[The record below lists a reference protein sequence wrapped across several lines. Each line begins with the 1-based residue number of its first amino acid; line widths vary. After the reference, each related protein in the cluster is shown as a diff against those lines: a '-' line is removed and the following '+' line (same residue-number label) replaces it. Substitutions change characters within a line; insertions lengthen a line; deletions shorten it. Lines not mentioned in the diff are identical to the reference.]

1 MSQEF
6 VELKVTLSDSGA
18 EQKLKNLD
26 ELVKQLN
33 GQKVSLNVDTS
44 GLAKVEGSLQKQ
56 VKLVNDNIKAQ
67 ARLAEA
73 KNRQASI
80 DSKIVIEAEKTRQAI
95 EKTAQAQAKANAE
108 SAKAAQQ
115 AEKTR
120 QAVEKTDQA
129 QAKVQEAQ
137 ARVAVEEAKVA
148 QQAEK
153 TKQAIEK
160 TAQAQARVE
169 TVEQRRQLLAEQMSA
184 AQDKASRSAE
194 SYNAA
199 VGQVD
204 DTPLQ
209 KQINAI
215 TGVDREF
222 KSAAESARAL
232 DKALTDIEKKA
243 GMSTGKFVSPNA
255 GTRDIEDYIKNVEGI
270 EKATVAATRTVEAG
284 GRTFQQFSV
293 SAQNAKGDFDNF
305 TYSVDKAT
313 GEVHKFEQGAS
324 TANKTTGMLRQTIGD
339 AFKEFAKWYVIGT
352 IISGVTNA
360 LSDAVAELKNVDSEL
375 VNIQKVMGATSQ
387 EMEALSDRAYE
398 VGSALGVAASDYL
411 ASVTKWAQAGYGE
424 LSADLGE
431 LSVRTQKVGDVQED
445 TANQFLLSV
454 DAAYQYKGN
463 IEALTRVL
471 DGANEISNR
480 YATSVEKLAGGMGI
494 VSSLAAQAGMEVQET
509 MAAIGTITAVTQ
521 ESGNSAARALRALIL
536 NIQGSTEIAVDEA
549 SGERWTEDEIEATA
563 AALNDLNIATRE
575 YKNGIETLRN
585 PMEVIGELSEKYKQG
600 LIDEVQLQDVVSSL
614 GGKVRSNQLQALI
627 SNYDMYEEMLQTYS
641 ESVGSADRELDIYLN
656 SWEAKSER
664 LKNSWTE
671 LVASFQ
677 TDTIAKGALDVA
689 NALLQIANTPVGRI
703 AIVTAAIAALNA
715 ALSAFAAS
723 QTGIKVISALKGI
736 GTAFTSLA
744 GVFQSGGLIAG
755 VKALGTS
762 FAAALGP
769 VGLAIA
775 AIGATAVALDKLIV
789 TTQEHI
795 DAAEEAKSEYEEATS
810 TLEGLNEQLNK
821 NREAIESLNAAGPLS
836 LTDQADIERLTTE
849 NSLLATQI
857 ELEKERQRLA
867 ANKAFEEYYAAFDR
881 GPSGV
886 MGSGAKIDGNGQTQI
901 QNYIEL
907 IRMAEAELASMDAES
922 WGRSRLEDKI
932 TRYREKLNELET
944 TFLNTYKQASIAEEY
959 GNKEAQT
966 FLSTYGDL
974 LDTIQI
980 FHDNA
985 GWAVQQ
991 LDELATSSREFAN
1004 ALEAVKADGSVTVQE
1019 VENLLDAFPELRD
1032 ILEKSGFSAEGL
1044 AEHLTSAAKGGS
1056 ELASGASDAENG
1068 LSELELAAEGLS
1080 TTLSGLESAV
1090 DALNSA
1096 QEELESNGALS
1107 AGTIDALVQQFPE
1120 LTDLLYDYLAGLV
1133 SEQEL
1138 QRALSEQYNDTAD
1151 SYRRSILEKMSSNE
1165 EFYKNTILT
1174 NTDIVTA
1181 LAELGITDLDN
1192 YKTIEELKDAV
1203 SERIQS
1209 EMTKNAEDGEK
1220 DRLDIYEDEA
1230 KKFATIQG
1238 FMLAEQERI
1247 QNSMRPPDIGQSA
1260 DGSAPPTRD
1269 FGQGQSE
1276 DEYWDKVMEILSS
1289 SINIPDFADSSSTGC
1304 GSSKSWYEVQIENL
1318 NELVSST
1325 RDTNELLER
1334 EEANSYSKRIEN
1346 LQAMQ
1351 KAAQNMA
1358 DQFRAKGLSD
1368 TSDEVRQLK
1377 LLWHELADDIE
1388 AVYQSMYDDL
1398 MGSHADDQWEIDLL
1412 EKNWDRVD
1420 KSVSEIAADN
1430 AKVVAS
1436 YRNMQ
1441 REVYELG
1448 QYYRALGYDETD
1460 DFIQDLSDKWWEYEH
1475 AIEEVYGALSDAFS
1489 DYISES
1495 DRKIRDLE
1503 RSTGTAGQQIEVFA
1517 QRIIRAQETI
1527 SVLYAENPNG
1537 VNNERISSIRDQIYA
1552 DQDSISSL
1560 QSGLMD
1566 ELASALGREFEKWED
1581 KIGEAGDKLD
1591 AANKAVE
1598 DLEDELQDILDPIED
1613 TLDDLNDRLEAEQK
1627 ALEALTD
1634 PLNKQLDGYYNVN
1647 DDGTL
1652 GQYVPG
1658 INDKLDEINSQ
1669 IEAENEKWAA
1679 QQEKEDDALALQEKE
1694 LAVQE
1699 AIKDLEQAQLDL
1711 QTAQERT
1718 TYTLK
1723 GGVWAWRQDD
1733 KAVEN
1738 AQAAVDDAE
1747 QAKEDAEKELQD
1759 LREQQAHDY
1768 IIDRLEDQAEALE
1781 KQKEQIETQID
1792 LYERESKA
1800 RQEYIN
1806 EQIDHWEQEKES
1818 WEDHYNALQKEYE
1831 DEIDFWSGRVD
1842 ELQEKYDQWTEE
1854 WDSLQSGMEEPVRAI
1869 NEILDDIA
1877 TYGTPQMKAQVENI
1891 TDLLAELG
1899 ASLGGSGQNQDAIIS
1914 IMKQNTQLWKE
1925 AQARGDTETQ
1935 DILYQQNQLLGAMI
1949 PGAWLNPGNGK
1960 WYGPDG
1966 NVLYDDGGVAHGR
1979 GLMVKGTS
1987 APEVVLSPVLAADV
2001 LDPVRSAEFDRF
2013 TRDMGIMYG
2022 VAQKYN
2028 TQEARMTPG
2037 GSTTNNHTDSHNTY
2051 INGVEI
2057 GDSMLDRPLSEILSL
2072 LGLYRN
2078 H

>member
-18 EQKLKNLD
+18 EQKLKRLD
-26 ELVKQLN
+26 QRVKQLN
-33 GQKVSLNVDTS
+33 GQKVSLNVDTA

-56 VKLVNDNIKAQ
+56 AELVNDNIKAQ

-95 EKTAQAQAKANAE
+95 EKTAQAQAK
-108 SAKAAQQ
+108 
-115 AEKTR
+115 
-120 QAVEKTDQA
+120 
-129 QAKVQEAQ
+129 
-137 ARVAVEEAKVA
+137 
-148 QQAEK
+148 
-153 TKQAIEK
+153 
-160 TAQAQARVE
+160 VE
-169 TVEQRRQLLAEQMSA
+169 TVEQRRRLLAEQVSA
-184 AQDKASRSAE
+184 VQEKANRSAQA
-194 SYNAA
+194 YNSA
-199 VGQVD
+199 VTQIKA
-204 DTPLQ
+204 TPLQ
-209 KQINAI
+209 EQINAI
-215 TGVDREF
+215 TGVDRQF

-232 DKALTDIEKKA
+232 DAALTDIEKKA
-243 GMSTGKFVSPNA
+243 GSSTGSFVSPDV
-255 GTRDIEDYIKNVEGI
+255 GTEGFREYIDGI
-270 EKATVAATRTVEAG
+270 DGMRGATVAATRTVEAG

-352 IISGVTNA
+352 IISGITNA

-703 AIVTAAIAALNA
+703 AIVTAAIVALNA

-723 QTGIKVISALKGI
+723 QTGIKVISALNGI
-736 GTAFTSLA
+736 KAAFTGLK

-769 VGLAIA
+769 VGLAI
-775 AIGATAVALDKLIV
+775 TAFYALVSV
-789 TTQEHI
+789 T
-795 DAAEEAKSEYEEATS
+795 DYFSKAAERAAEDVANLSSEFESGTTTLEDLKKKLEEVNGEIDELNAKDDLSFSDREDLERLQSESEELERQIHLQEMLNEAKREELNIASKDALNTGYSMEGAPNLWNFVTS
-810 TLEGLNEQLNK
+810 FVGSFLPGNSDALNEWGEKFRISMAGDFEGQANEILK
-821 NREAIESLNAAGPLS
+821 MMDELETRKGQYFRSYGEDQSKWTKFVTEAYG
-836 LTDQADIERLTTE
+836 
-849 NSLLATQI
+849 
-857 ELEKERQRLA
+857 ELEKDIAEMQVTAVDFYNQL
-867 ANKAFEEYYAAFDR
+867 R
-881 GPSGV
+881 GY
-886 MGSGAKIDGNGQTQI
+886 IDGLTDPEDIAFWENVADNFYKAIVPAQTLGERI
-901 QNYIEL
+901 QTLVDAMEQADQTRFAEFLSEIQKDGTVT
-907 IRMAEAELASMDAES
+907 EAEL
-922 WGRSRLEDKI
+922 K
-932 TRYREKLNELET
+932 
-944 TFLNTYKQASIAEEY
+944 
-959 GNKEAQT
+959 
-966 FLSTYGDL
+966 
-974 LDTIQI
+974 
-980 FHDNA
+980 
-985 GWAVQQ
+985 
-991 LDELATSSREFAN
+991 
-1004 ALEAVKADGSVTVQE
+1004 
-1019 VENLLDAFPELRD
+1019 NLIGKFPELNDVLSDGAYSLDDLADYFEMAARSASS
-1032 ILEKSGFSAEGL
+1032 LEEETGEAEDEMAGL
-1044 AEHLTSAAKGGS
+1044 EARAK
-1056 ELASGASDAENG
+1056 A
-1068 LSELELAAEGLS
+1068 LS
-1080 TTLSGLESAV
+1080 TTLSGLESAF

-1138 QRALSEQYNDTAD
+1138 QQALSEQYNDTAD

-1174 NTDIVTA
+1174 STDIVTA

-1260 DGSAPPTRD
+1260 DGSAPPAYD

-1289 SINIPDFADSSSTGC
+1289 SINIPDFSDSSSSSGS
-1304 GSSKSWYEVQIENL
+1304 GSSSSKSWYEVQIENL

-1325 RDTNELLER
+1325 KDTNELLER

-1412 EKNWDRVD
+1412 EKNRDRVD

-1527 SVLYAENPNG
+1527 SALYAENPNG
-1537 VNNERISSIRDQIYA
+1537 VNDERISSIRDQIYA

-1566 ELASALGREFEKWED
+1566 ELASALGHEFEKWED
-1581 KIGEAGDKLD
+1581 KIDEAGDKLD

-1781 KQKEQIETQID
+1781 KQKEQIEAQID

-1818 WEDHYNALQKEYE
+1818 WEDHYDALQKEYE

-1935 DILYQQNQLLGAMI
+1935 DVLYQQNQLLGAMI